1 VTAAAQTKSNIDTA
15 TAQTNLNQVDQST
28 PTGTLKYTVV
38 GKNPDGTPHYQ
49 ATTAYSPGAQTLFDT
64 GMQTQQNLATLGKS
78 QSEKLSGLLSA
89 PLDLSNDAT
98 ETRLN
103 ELAHKRLD
111 PQLAQQ
117 QTALETKL
125 SNQGIKLG
133 SSAYDRATM
142 DLAQQQNDA
151 RNSLLL
157 SGHNQAVQEALTSRQ
172 EPINEIIGLTSG
184 TQLATPQFANTPQTS
199 VAGTDTAGLATNA
212 YNQQYQQWLQA
223 QNQNQSLLGGLF
235 GLGSAAIMASDRRL
249 KTAIRQIGQWFNG
262 LPVYEFRYH
271 GDTET
276 HWGFMADDVERLKP
290 AAIAWHPDG
299 YARVNYS
306 LAEAA

>member
-1 VTAAAQTKSNIDTA
+1 LVYSH
-15 TAQTNLNQVDQST
+15 
-28 PTGTLKYTVV
+28 TGT
-38 GKNPDGTPHYQ
+38 NPDGTPHSV
-49 ATTAYSPGAQTLFDT
+49 ATTSYTPGAQALFDT
-64 GMQTQQNLATLGKS
+64 GMQTQQNLANLGKS

-103 ELAHKRLD
+103 ELASKRLD

-125 SNQGIKLG
+125 SQQGIKLG
-133 SSAYDRATM
+133 SDAYDRAHM

-157 SGHNQAVQEALTSRQ
+157 SGHNQAVSEAIQARNQ
-172 EPINEIIGLTSG
+172 PINEIIGLTSG

-212 YNQQYQQWLQA
+212 YNQQYNSWLQQ
-223 QNQNQSLLGGLF
+223 QNQQQQTLGGLF
-235 GLGSAAIMASDRRL
+235 GLGADALMAFSDRRL
-249 KTAIRQIGQWFNG
+249 KRGVRRVSTIVNG
-262 LPVYEFRYH
+262 LGWYAFKYLWSNIEQFGLIAQEVAR
-271 GDTET
+271 
-276 HWGFMADDVERLKP
+276 VKP
-290 AAIAWHPDG
+290 EAIVMHPSG
-299 YARVNYS
+299 YAMVNYDI
-306 LAEAA
+306 AMRF